1 MKEAFLLEA
10 IEIFRQ
16 FFLLYS
22 KHLVTY
28 HDAIINEVI
37 VRENFSKYVFI
48 SLSRSTICIPI
59 DYLAYR
65 DVEKSRCH

>member
-22 KHLVTY
+22 KHLVIY
-28 HDAIINEVI
+28 HEAIINEVI

-65 DVEKSRCH
+65 DVEKSQCH